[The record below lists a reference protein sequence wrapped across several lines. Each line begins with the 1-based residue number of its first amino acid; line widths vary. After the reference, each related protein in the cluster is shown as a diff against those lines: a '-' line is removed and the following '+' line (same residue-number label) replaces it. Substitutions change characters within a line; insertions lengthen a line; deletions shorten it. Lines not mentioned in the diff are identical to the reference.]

1 MREGR
6 NEVFIRDLFH
16 PVLPYSVSSVEQDA
30 DVERNETCRVCR
42 TSANWGKKQ
51 TTVAQQQRTS
61 DMEKTNNQ
69 LLNRFANENGT
80 AWALLRRRYVYVY
93 QPEPVEPAALS
104 RVSVVKGSLSGRRR
118 KNFNQR
124 PHMSDQTNN
133 GWTDK
138 LVTTEQPNSGPK
150 TMIFFSVSA
159 FLKAS
164 RMASHF
170 HPNQQNDK
178 WHIHQLFP
186 PRAGFPLRRYNS
198 MRSENEFW
206 MTRCVSL

>member
-1 MREGR
+1 MREGQK
-6 NEVFIRDLFH
+6 EVFIRDSFH
-16 PVLPYSVSSVEQDA
+16 PVLPFLVSSVEQDA

-104 RVSVVKGSLSGRRR
+104 RVSVVKGSLRRR

-150 TMIFFSVSA
+150 TMIFFQ
-159 FLKAS
+159 FQ
-164 RMASHF
+164 RF
-170 HPNQQNDK
+170 
-178 WHIHQLFP
+178 
-186 PRAGFPLRRYNS
+186 
-198 MRSENEFW
+198 
-206 MTRCVSL
+206 